1 MIPKTFKSLFILRK
15 PQNSSTLSHIYLRVT
30 INGIQKEISTG
41 LKCPKNKW
49 NQNSGRIDSKKEE
62 FQAINLELDL
72 IQQKV
77 FEAKVNIV
85 ASEKELTADSIID
98 AVLGRNKT
106 KEITLISVFQEH
118 NDRFAELVGI
128 EVTHTTWVRYKTTME
143 HVSNFIQLKYGASDI
158 PVKDINFEFV
168 EGFDHYL
175 KTIKACNTNTTG
187 RYMTNF
193 KKIVTQCLKRG
204 YITRDPFYG
213 FKIKKIEPKRNVLT
227 KEEINQLAEKQFS
240 VERLEHV
247 RDVFLFC
254 CYTGLAYIDIKQL
267 KVSNIQIG
275 IDGEDWIFT
284 SRQKTDVDTRVPLL
298 PVAKALIEK
307 YRNNA
312 QCKIYGTVLP
322 VPSNQKM
329 NAYLKEVGDLCD
341 IKKPLTTHL
350 ARHTFATTIT
360 LSNGVP
366 IETVSKLLGHKNI
379 KTTQHY
385 AKILDLKVSHDIGA
399 LKSILEG

>member
-1 MIPKTFKSLFILRK
+1 MIPKTFKTLFILRK

-62 FQAINLELDL
+62 FQAINIELDL

-85 ASEKELTADSIID
+85 ASEKELTTVSIID
-98 AVLGRNKT
+98 AVLGRNKA

-128 EVTHTTWVRYKTTME
+128 EVSHTTWVRYKTTME
-143 HVSNFIQLKYGASDI
+143 HVSNFIQLKYGESDI

-175 KTIKACNTNTTG
+175 KTIKACNINTTG

-193 KKIVTQCLKRG
+193 KKIVTLCLKRG
-204 YITRDPFYG
+204 YIIRDPFYG

-267 KVSNIQIG
+267 KKIDIRAG
-275 IDGEDWIFT
+275 IDGEDWIIT

-298 PVAKALIEK
+298 PIAKELIAK
-307 YRNNA
+307 YLNNPI
-312 QCKIYGTVLP
+312 CKVLGTVLP

-329 NAYLKEVGDLCD
+329 NAYLKEVAD
-341 IKKPLTTHL
+341 ICGINKLLTTHL

-366 IETVSKLLGHKNI
+366 IETVSKLLGHKNL

-385 AKILDLKVSHDIGA
+385 AKILDLKVSNDINN
-399 LKSILEG
+399 LRKILN